1 MAQGVDVTKL
11 GKLARAGLLA
21 ALPLAIAGC
30 ATTSSGPEID
40 PVMATVFNQTGRTI
54 SSINYQQCGSAAESW
69 LALPVGAIG
78 SGGRAQFQL
87 PAPCVNLI
95 AYYED
100 GRTAGTQTGVR
111 RDFPFQ
117 WTLR

>member
-1 MAQGVDVTKL
+1 MKKH
-11 GKLARAGLLA
+11 GKLALMGLGA
-21 ALPLAIAGC
+21 ALAIGGC
-30 ATTSSGPEID
+30 ATTPSGPDIN
-40 PVMATVFNQTGRTI
+40 PVMATVFNQTGQ
-54 SSINYQQCGSAAESW
+54 SIDSIRYQSCGSTEW
-69 LALPVGAIG
+69 LPVPVAAVPSGA
-78 SGGRAQFQL
+78 RAQFQL

-95 AYYED
+95 AYYPD